1 MFVIKNNKIRI
12 SVRSLVEFLCR
23 KGDIDTRYSYSA
35 QDKDAML
42 KGTKMHKKIQRSM
55 GAEYDSEVLLR
66 LSIFINVGDSIVS
79 NDIINDR
86 GISSDSIDGRDISSD
101 SITDRG
107 IGSDGINGRDISND
121 SINGSVINSGDIKQ
135 ENTSIMNDNATTVYT
150 KVYCDEIDSI
160 SNEEDEDNVYEIIIE
175 GRADGIMHEGE
186 IDVVDE
192 IKSTYK
198 DLRYITEPDEVHLA
212 QAKCYAYMLA
222 IKNDARQTAVTMTYC
237 NLDDESIKRF
247 RYDYDMADL
256 TQWFNKLML
265 DLKQWISLQV
275 ISEKIRDMSL
285 EKLEFPFEYRE
296 GQRKLVVSVYKSIS
310 DKKKIFLQAPTGVG
324 KTMSTIF
331 PALKSMGEGKFKKL
345 FYLTAKT
352 ITRTVAIEAFRI
364 LRDNG
369 SKVRSIILTAK
380 DKICFCEKKNCNPVD
395 CEYAKGHYDRVNSAV
410 YDMIMHEYIITR
422 EVIEKYSRSYCVC
435 PFEMSLDASYWCD
448 AIVCDYNYVFDPN
461 AHLKRFFD
469 DASHN
474 VENYVYLIDEAH
486 NLVERG
492 RDMFS
497 ARIVKEDIMQAAKMI
512 KNIDRRLSNALA
524 KCNKN
529 LLELKRECSDFEV
542 IQSCGALSISLLR
555 LQSEFERFVEE
566 YRDFSESD
574 FLQELYFNIRHFNNM
589 SENVDEN
596 YVIYTAYD
604 VDGQF
609 YIKLFCINPSVNL
622 SNVIEGSA
630 GTVFFSATLLPVNYY
645 KSLLSV
651 TSDEDYAIYT
661 ESPFLQSNR
670 MIVASRDVT
679 SRYVRRNTTEY
690 RKIIEYICRITLAK
704 EGNYMVFFPSY
715 KYLRDV
721 YCVIEHIIQNESTTK
736 IANML
741 LNIEF
746 ILQDID
752 MSESEREN
760 FLNKF
765 LNARETEGIEN
776 SDKKSFVGM
785 CVLGGVFS
793 EGIDLTEDALIGAII
808 VGTGLPM
815 VCDEREI
822 VKNYYNKR
830 NNQGYEYAY
839 IYPGIN
845 KVLQAAGR
853 VIRTDKDRGIIA
865 LLDNRILEHTY
876 DYLIPREWNDMY
888 MVNVNN
894 IEGLVKEFWDTQK

>member
-1 MFVIKNNKIRI
+1 
-12 SVRSLVEFLCR
+12 
-23 KGDIDTRYSYSA
+23 
-35 QDKDAML
+35 
-42 KGTKMHKKIQRSM
+42 
-55 GAEYDSEVLLR
+55 
-66 LSIFINVGDSIVS
+66 
-79 NDIINDR
+79 
-86 GISSDSIDGRDISSD
+86 
-101 SITDRG
+101 
-107 IGSDGINGRDISND
+107 
-121 SINGSVINSGDIKQ
+121 
-135 ENTSIMNDNATTVYT
+135 
-150 KVYCDEIDSI
+150 
-160 SNEEDEDNVYEIIIE
+160 
-175 GRADGIMHEGE
+175 
-186 IDVVDE
+186 
-192 IKSTYK
+192 
-198 DLRYITEPDEVHLA
+198 
-212 QAKCYAYMLA
+212 
-222 IKNDARQTAVTMTYC
+222 
-237 NLDDESIKRF
+237 
-247 RYDYDMADL
+247 
-256 TQWFNKLML
+256 
-265 DLKQWISLQV
+265 
-275 ISEKIRDMSL
+275 
-285 EKLEFPFEYRE
+285 
-296 GQRKLVVSVYKSIS
+296 
-310 DKKKIFLQAPTGVG
+310 
-324 KTMSTIF
+324 
-331 PALKSMGEGKFKKL
+331 
-345 FYLTAKT
+345 
-352 ITRTVAIEAFRI
+352 
-364 LRDNG
+364 
-369 SKVRSIILTAK
+369 
-380 DKICFCEKKNCNPVD
+380 
-395 CEYAKGHYDRVNSAV
+395 
-410 YDMIMHEYIITR
+410 
-422 EVIEKYSRSYCVC
+422 
-435 PFEMSLDASYWCD
+435 
-448 AIVCDYNYVFDPN
+448 
-461 AHLKRFFD
+461 
-469 DASHN
+469 
-474 VENYVYLIDEAH
+474 
-486 NLVERG
+486 
-492 RDMFS
+492 
-497 ARIVKEDIMQAAKMI
+497 MQAAKMI

-542 IQSCGALSISLLR
+542 IQSCSALSISLLR

-679 SRYVRRNTTEY
+679 SRYVRRNTAEY